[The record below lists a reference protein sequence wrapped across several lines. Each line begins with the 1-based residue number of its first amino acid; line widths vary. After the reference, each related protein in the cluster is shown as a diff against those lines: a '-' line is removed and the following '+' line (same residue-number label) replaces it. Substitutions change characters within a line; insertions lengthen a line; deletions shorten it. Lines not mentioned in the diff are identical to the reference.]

1 MTILPSRRALFGM
14 AAAVGG
20 AIALPGTAAAASVPG
35 SLRPGGRYDR
45 YLRQLADADQ
55 FSGTVQVA
63 YRDHPVL
70 TRSYG
75 MADKERGIPNRT
87 DTIYA
92 LASASK
98 PFTGLA
104 VVQLAERDK
113 LRFHDTLGR
122 HLGGFAAEVAEK
134 VTVHHLLTHTSGL
147 AHPDP
152 ASRPER
158 VFTGIEERTEYLKQY
173 AREMVLKDVPGT
185 KKSYNS
191 PGYEIL
197 GELVAAISGKPFH
210 TYVREHI
217 FAPAG
222 MDRSAYYTRPEW
234 LSDPRIA
241 HPYAL
246 QADGSRVDCVRHLD
260 KGAISGLPGSNSAR
274 AFIGSG
280 GGNGFSTAPELLS
293 FARAL
298 REGKLLDRAYH
309 ELYVNGKISAAPMGS
324 PDPLRGES
332 FHAYGPVAGLY
343 RKQRVIGHGGGIAG
357 GSTNWSIYLDRDWTG
372 VVLCNYDLDVEAI
385 IAEEREAV
393 LG

>member
-1 MTILPSRRALFGM
+1 MTQPSRRALLTM
-14 AAAVGG
+14 AAAAGG
-20 AIALPGTAAAASVPG
+20 LLALPGTATATPPG
-35 SLRPGGRYDR
+35 ALLSGGRYDR
-45 YLRQLADADQ
+45 YLRRLADADE
-55 FSGTVQVA
+55 FSGTVLVA
-63 YRDHPVL
+63 HRDHPVL

-75 MADKERGIPNRT
+75 MADSERGIPNRT

-104 VVQLAERDK
+104 VVQLAERGK
-113 LRFHDTLGR
+113 LRFYDKLGQ
-122 HLGGFAAEVAEK
+122 HLGGFPADVAEK

-152 ASRPER
+152 AGRGGHI
-158 VFTGIEERTEYLKQY
+158 FTSIEERTEYLRQY
-173 AREMVLKDVPGT
+173 AREMIIKDAPGT
-185 KKSYNS
+185 KKAYNS
-191 PGYEIL
+191 PAYEIL
-197 GELVAAISGKPFH
+197 GELVAAVSGKPFH

-217 FAPAG
+217 FLAAG

-241 HPYAL
+241 HPYIL
-246 QADGSRVDCVRHLD
+246 QADGSRVDGVRNLD
-260 KGAISGLPGSNSAR
+260 KGAVIGGAPGSNSAR

-280 GGNGFSTAPELLS
+280 GGNGFASAPDLLS

-298 REGKLLDRAYH
+298 RDGKLLGRAYH
-309 ELYVNGKISAAPMGS
+309 ELYVNGKVSAAPMG
-324 PDPLRGES
+324 PQDPLRGEG
-332 FHAYGPVAGLY
+332 FHAYGPVAALY
-343 RKQRVIGHGGGIAG
+343 RGQRVIGHGGGIAG

-372 VVLCNYDLDVEAI
+372 VILCNYDLDVEAI
-385 IAEEREAV
+385 ITEEREAV

>member
-1 MTILPSRRALFGM
+1 MNPSRRALFGM

-20 AIALPGTAAAASVPG
+20 ALALPGTAAATPVPG
-35 SLRPGGRYDR
+35 AMLPGGRYDR
-45 YLRQLADADQ
+45 YLRRLADADQ

-75 MADKERGIPNRT
+75 MADKEQGIPNRT
-87 DTIYA
+87 DTVYA

-104 VVQLAERDK
+104 VVQLAEQDK
-113 LRFHDTLGR
+113 LRFHDTLGM
-122 HLGGFAAEVAEK
+122 HLGGFAADVAGK

-147 AHPDP
+147 AHPGP
-152 ASRPER
+152 AGPEHI
-158 VFTGIEERTEYLKQY
+158 FTSVEERTAYL
-173 AREMVLKDVPGT
+173 ARRTREMVLKDAPGT
-185 KKSYNS
+185 TKAYNS
-191 PGYEIL
+191 PAYDLL
-197 GELVAAISGKPFH
+197 GELVATVSGKPFH
-210 TYVREHI
+210 TYVLDHI
-217 FAPAG
+217 FTPAG
-222 MDRSAYYTRPEW
+222 MGRSAYHTRPEW

-260 KGAISGLPGSNSAR
+260 KGAVLGGAPGSNSAR
-274 AFIGSG
+274 GFIGSG
-280 GGNGFSTAPELLS
+280 GGNGFSTAPDLLS

-298 REGKLLDRAYH
+298 REGKLLGRAYH
-309 ELYVNGKISAAPMGS
+309 ELYVNGKISAAPMG
-324 PDPLRGES
+324 PVDPLRGES

-343 RKQRVIGHGGGIAG
+343 RKQRVLGHGGGIAG